1 MGIDELREWQAFDS
15 VNPIGDYRT
24 DLNFAALAQQI
35 ALWSGH
41 CKEIPSLKDLLVID
55 PFPLTDEQR
64 AIQKAKDDAARS
76 EAYTQ
81 SLIATLQ
88 SRVKRK

>member
-15 VNPIGDYRT
+15 VNPIGDHRM
-24 DLNFAALAQQI
+24 DLNFAVLAQQI
-35 ALWSGH
+35 AKWSGH
-41 CKEIPSLKDLLVID
+41 CTEIPSLKDLLVID
-55 PFPLTDEQR
+55 PFPLTNEQR

-88 SRVKRK
+88 SRVKCK

>member
-15 VNPIGDYRT
+15 VNPIGDHRM
-24 DLNFAALAQQI
+24 DLNFAVLAQQI
-35 ALWSGH
+35 AKWSGH
-41 CKEIPSLKDLLVID
+41 CTEIPSLKDLLVID

-88 SRVKRK
+88 SRVKCK